1 MILFK
6 TIKNRVNYYK
16 INIYPTL
23 FGDYLVQ
30 KEYGTTTTLNPTNV
44 IKEYAHSNKEAV
56 LLMLDIA
63 IDKKSLGYLKSA

>member
-6 TIKNRVNYYK
+6 NERNRVIYYK

-23 FGDYLVQ
+23 FGDFLVQ
-30 KEYGTTTTLNPTNV
+30 KEYGSTSSLKPTNI
-44 IKEYAHSNKEAV
+44 IKEYTRSNKEAL

-63 IDKKSLGYLKSA
+63 LDKKNLGYLRSA